1 MERSVNF
8 GERLADERRRQ
19 GLNQTDFAALGGV
32 TVKTQVLYEKSE
44 RVPDANYLAAV
55 ARHGVDVLYV
65 LTGEHVPSLLSA
77 EEGVVLAGYR
87 ELDARGRAGV
97 LALIGGLSAAGTDEQ
112 PVKAGKRSQV
122 IVGGSNNVQL
132 GALAAQ
138 VGSLEKAKK
147 S

>member
-87 ELDARGRAGV
+87 GLDARGRAGV
-97 LALIGGLSAAGTDEQ
+97 LALIGGLSAGSTDAQ
-112 PVKAGKRSQV
+112 PVKAGKRSQI
-122 IVGGSNNVQL
+122 IVGGSNNVQV
-132 GALAAQ
+132 GAVRKPAKR
-138 VGSLEKAKK
+138 KAKRDVE
-147 S
+147 

>member
-77 EEGVVLAGYR
+77 EEGVVVAGYR

-97 LALIGGLSAAGTDEQ
+97 LALIGGLSGVASEQ
-112 PVKAGKRSQV
+112 EPVKAGKRSQV
-122 IVGGSNNVQL
+122 IVGGSNNVQIS
-132 GALAAQ
+132 G
-138 VGSLEKAKK
+138 GPTTAKRK
-147 S
+147 RT

>member
-97 LALIGGLSAAGTDEQ
+97 LALIGGLSGAAADAQ
-112 PVKAGKRSQV
+112 PVKAGKRSQI

-132 GALAAQ
+132 GS
-138 VGSLEKAKK
+138 VRTKTPVAKK
-147 S
+147 TKK

>member
-8 GERLADERRRQ
+8 GERLADERRRH

-55 ARHGVDVLYV
+55 AQHGVDVLYV
-65 LTGEHVPSLLSA
+65 LTGQHVPSLLSA

-97 LALIGGLSAAGTDEQ
+97 LALIGGLSAGTSDAQ
-112 PVKAGKRSQV
+112 PVKVTKRSQV
-122 IVGGSNNVQL
+122 IVGGSGNVQV
-132 GALAAQ
+132 GA
-138 VGSLEKAKK
+138 VGQGSKRKTKRRDA
-147 S
+147 

>member
-8 GERLADERRRQ
+8 GERLADERRRH

-55 ARHGVDVLYV
+55 AQHGVDVLYV
-65 LTGEHVPSLLSA
+65 LTGQHVPSLLSA

-97 LALIGGLSAAGTDEQ
+97 LALIGGLSAVGSDGQ

-132 GALAAQ
+132 GT
-138 VGSLEKAKK
+138 VIGRSGPPEKEKK
-147 S
+147 R

>member
-55 ARHGVDVLYV
+55 AQHGVDVLYV
-65 LTGEHVPSLLSA
+65 LTGQQVPSLLSA

-97 LALIGGLSAAGTDEQ
+97 LALIGGLSAAATDVQ
-112 PVKAGKRSQV
+112 PVKAGKRSQI
-122 IVGGSNNVQL
+122 IVGGSNNVQV
-132 GALAAQ
+132 GKAAP
-138 VGSLEKAKK
+138 EAPRKK
-147 S
+147 SNRK

>member
-8 GERLADERRRQ
+8 GERLAEERRRR

-55 ARHGVDVLYV
+55 AQHGVDVLYV

-77 EEGVVLAGYR
+77 EESVVLTGYR
-87 ELDARGRAGV
+87 GLDARGRAGV
-97 LALIGGLSAAGTDEQ
+97 LALIGGLSAGSTDAQ
-112 PVKAGKRSQV
+112 PVKAGKRSQI

-132 GALAAQ
+132 GN
-138 VGSLEKAKK
+138 VRTKTPIAKK
-147 S
+147 TKK

>member
-65 LTGEHVPSLLSA
+65 LTGQHVPSL
-77 EEGVVLAGYR
+77 
-87 ELDARGRAGV
+87 
-97 LALIGGLSAAGTDEQ
+97 I
-112 PVKAGKRSQV
+112 
-122 IVGGSNNVQL
+122 
-132 GALAAQ
+132 
-138 VGSLEKAKK
+138 
-147 S
+147 

>member
-65 LTGEHVPSLLSA
+65 LTGQHVPSLLSA

-97 LALIGGLSAAGTDEQ
+97 LALIGGLSAGAAEAQ
-112 PVKAGKRSQV
+112 PVKAGKRSQI
-122 IVGGSNNVQL
+122 IVGGSNNVQV
-132 GALAAQ
+132 GA
-138 VGSLEKAKK
+138 VRKPVKRKAKRDAE
-147 S
+147 

>member
-55 ARHGVDVLYV
+55 AQHGVDVLYV
-65 LTGEHVPSLLSA
+65 LTGQHVPSLLSA

-97 LALIGGLSAAGTDEQ
+97 LALIGGLSAGTSDVR
-112 PVKAGKRSQV
+112 PAKATKRSQV
-122 IVGGSNNVQL
+122 IVGGSGNVQ
-132 GALAAQ
+132 
-138 VGSLEKAKK
+138 VGTVGKSIKKKAKH
-147 S
+147 

>member
-65 LTGEHVPSLLSA
+65 LTGQHVPSLLSA

-97 LALIGGLSAAGTDEQ
+97 LALIGGLSASAADVQ

-122 IVGGSNNVQL
+122 IVGGSNNL
-132 GALAAQ
+132 Q
-138 VGSLEKAKK
+138 VGAGGK
-147 S
+147 STKRKGA

>member
-55 ARHGVDVLYV
+55 AEHGVDVLYV
-65 LTGEHVPSLLSA
+65 LTGQHVPSLLSP

-97 LALIGGLSAAGTDEQ
+97 LALIGGLSAGAAEAQ
-112 PVKAGKRSQV
+112 PVKGGKRSQI
-122 IVGGSNNVQL
+122 IVGGTSNVQVA
-132 GALAAQ
+132 GFGERQ
-138 VGSLEKAKK
+138 KSKK
-147 S
+147 RLDSK